1 MVQVRSDSFDIKKMQ
16 PLKSVLLLLA
26 ALFLFP
32 ILFSCVSSR
41 ISDEEGFDDENVFGE
56 MSFDESP
63 ASEITLLFAGDV
75 MAHEENFSMKG
86 YRKIWEGV
94 YSETKDC
101 DIAFA
106 NIEAPVDNSR
116 PYESYPTFNM
126 HSDYVDEVIN
136 AGFSVFSL
144 VNNHTNDQGLGG
156 IKSTLLWA
164 NEIHEKT
171 KSTDNPIYFSGLKA
185 SPDDAFSF
193 CLIEKDGWRILFVA
207 VTEIM
212 NAPNYKSYLN
222 YVPYTADGRKKFAE
236 YIKGVREENP
246 CDVFV
251 ASIHTNEE
259 EYVADVK
266 QTRREY
272 YAMLLE
278 NGVDVIWANHPHIIR
293 EREIYG
299 DEATGSMRKI
309 VMYGNGNTV
318 SGQRRQPQLENPMNA
333 REDRG
338 DGVMMRVTFSK
349 NTASQDEKNVIIAKH
364 EPVYITTYINE
375 DVEFVIKKLDGT
387 FVQELK
393 DAGRGKW
400 ASYIQ
405 SRMKKAENTKETII
419 WE

>member
-1 MVQVRSDSFDIKKMQ
+1 MVQVKSDSFDTKKMQ
-16 PLKSVLLLLA
+16 PLKIAATLLA

-32 ILFSCVSSR
+32 ILFSCVSSK
-41 ISDEEGFDDENVFGE
+41 ISDEEGFNGENAFGE
-56 MSFDESP
+56 MPS
-63 ASEITLLFAGDV
+63 SEITLLFAGDV
-75 MAHEENFSMKG
+75 MAHEENFRMKG

-94 YSETKDC
+94 YSETKAC

-116 PYESYPTFNM
+116 SYESYPTFNM

-144 VNNHTNDQGLGG
+144 VNNHANDQGLGG

-164 NEIHEKT
+164 NEVHEKT
-171 KSTDNPIYFSGLKA
+171 KSTDNPIYFSGLKN
-185 SPDDAFSF
+185 SPDDAFSV
-193 CLIEKDGWRILFVA
+193 CLIEKNDWRILFVA
-207 VTEIM
+207 VTEIL
-212 NAPNYKSYLN
+212 NTPNYQSYLN
-222 YVPYTADGRKKFAE
+222 YTPYTVDGRKKFAE
-236 YIKGVREENP
+236 YVKNVREKNP
-246 CDVFV
+246 CDLFI
-251 ASIHTNEE
+251 ASIHTDEE

-293 EREIYG
+293 EREMYG
-299 DEATGSMRKI
+299 NEATGSVQKI

-333 REDRG
+333 RDDRG

-349 NTASQDEKNVIIAKH
+349 NTASQDEKNVIIAKY

-375 DVEFVIKKLDGT
+375 TGEFVIKKLDND
-387 FVQELK
+387 FVQELT
-393 DAGRGKW
+393 DAGKNKW

-419 WE
+419 WK